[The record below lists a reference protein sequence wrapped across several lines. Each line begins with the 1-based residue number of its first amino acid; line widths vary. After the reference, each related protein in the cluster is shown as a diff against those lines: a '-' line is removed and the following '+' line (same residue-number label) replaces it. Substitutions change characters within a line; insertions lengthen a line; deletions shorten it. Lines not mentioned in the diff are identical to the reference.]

1 MAGVQHGD
9 GEHKLQDVTKRPTIA
24 KDQNCTPPTIDYED
38 VHRCTMKKNEKKM
51 KVIFG
56 VDYK

>member
-9 GEHKLQDVTKRPTIA
+9 GEHKLQDVTRRPTIE

-38 VHRCTMKKNEKKM
+38 VHRCTMKKNGKMM

-56 VDYK
+56 VV